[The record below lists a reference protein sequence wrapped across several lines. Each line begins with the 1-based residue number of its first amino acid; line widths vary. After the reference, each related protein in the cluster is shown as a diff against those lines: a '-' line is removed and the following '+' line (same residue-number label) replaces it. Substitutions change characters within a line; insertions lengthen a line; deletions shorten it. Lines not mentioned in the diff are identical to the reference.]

1 MRFSPNPPCAGGY
14 RWLAGAVPDTDTS
27 GGKSTDAYHRRTPR
41 AQKEQPTVTES
52 DRSRRERNLGL
63 VVILVLV
70 LVLETAVI
78 GYLVTSN

>member
-1 MRFSPNPPCAGGY
+1 MRGRLPVACRGRTGY
-14 RWLAGAVPDTDTS
+14 RYFWWEKYRRYPC
-27 GGKSTDAYHRRTPR
+27 RTPR

>member
-1 MRFSPNPPCAGGY
+1 M
-14 RWLAGAVPDTDTS
+14 
-27 GGKSTDAYHRRTPR
+27 
-41 AQKEQPTVTES
+41 TEP

-70 LVLETAVI
+70 VVLETAVI